1 MVRNAGSSGEK
12 VGGSDMAEINF
23 HPDDKV
29 MSGPEVAKNGGY
41 FVVGLLI
48 FEFMFYAMYLEG
60 EEIPALL
67 CGIPLGLMMVAIAS
81 QCVMHFLGL
90 GKMVM
95 NEGTM
100 VFRTPRSGKKKGKGI
115 LAPLERIIMA
125 PMSRAIMR
133 DMDKD
138 GDGMISF
145 DEMLEQMARESKEEI
160 IEMQEL
166 FEKHDKDG
174 DGFLTLKELEGL
186 IRESGDETW
195 AEKEANWW
203 SKEDN

>member
-1 MVRNAGSSGEK
+1 
-12 VGGSDMAEINF
+12 MADINF

-29 MSGPEVAKNGGY
+29 MSSLEVAKNGGY
-41 FVVGLLI
+41 FVFGLLV
-48 FEFMFYAMYLEG
+48 FEVAFYAMYQEG

-67 CGIPLGLMMVAIAS
+67 CGIPLGLMLVAIAS
-81 QCVMHFLGL
+81 QCAMHFLGL
-90 GKMVM
+90 GAMVM

-100 VFRTPRSGKKKGKGI
+100 TLRTSRSGKKRGKGI
-115 LAPLERIIMA
+115 FAPLERIILA

-138 GDGMISF
+138 GDGRISF
-145 DEMLEQMARESKEEI
+145 DEMMEEMAGDSKEEVM
-160 IEMQEL
+160 EMQEL
-166 FEKHDKDG
+166 FDKHDEDG
-174 DGFLTLKELEGL
+174 DGYLTLKELEGL

-195 AEKEANWW
+195 AEKEGNWW

>member
-1 MVRNAGSSGEK
+1 
-12 VGGSDMAEINF
+12 MADINF
-23 HPDDKV
+23 HPNDKV
-29 MSGPEVAKNGGY
+29 MSSLEVAKNGGY
-41 FVVGLLI
+41 FVFGLLV
-48 FEFMFYAMYLEG
+48 FEVAFYAMYLEG
-60 EEIPALL
+60 SEIPALL
-67 CGIPLGLMMVAIAS
+67 CGIPLGLMLVAIAS

-90 GKMVM
+90 GAMVM

-100 VFRTPRSGKKKGKGI
+100 TLRTSRSGKKRGKSI
-115 LAPLERIIMA
+115 FAPLERIILA

-138 GDGMISF
+138 GDGRISF
-145 DEMLEQMARESKEEI
+145 DEMMEEMAGDSKEEVM
-160 IEMQEL
+160 EMQEL
-166 FEKHDKDG
+166 FDKHDEDG
-174 DGFLTLKELEGL
+174 DGYLTLKELEGL

>member
-1 MVRNAGSSGEK
+1 
-12 VGGSDMAEINF
+12 MADINF

-29 MSGPEVAKNGGY
+29 MSSLEVAKNGGY
-41 FVVGLLI
+41 FVFGLLV
-48 FEFMFYAMYLEG
+48 FEVAFYAMYQEG

-67 CGIPLGLMMVAIAS
+67 CGIPLGLMLVAIAS
-81 QCVMHFLGL
+81 QCVMHFLGF
-90 GKMVM
+90 GAMVM

-100 VFRTPRSGKKKGKGI
+100 TLRTSRSGKKRGKGI
-115 LAPLERIIMA
+115 FAPLERIILA

-138 GDGMISF
+138 GDGRISF
-145 DEMLEQMARESKEEI
+145 DEMMEEMAGDSKEEVM
-160 IEMQEL
+160 EMQEL
-166 FEKHDKDG
+166 FDKHDEDCDG
-174 DGFLTLKELEGL
+174 YLTLKELEGL

-195 AEKEANWW
+195 AEKEGNWW

>member
-1 MVRNAGSSGEK
+1 
-12 VGGSDMAEINF
+12 MAEINF

-29 MSGPEVAKNGGY
+29 MSGQEVVKNAGFMVAVIMVFEVMFLSATAADGG
-41 FVVGLLI
+41 VVLLV
-48 FEFMFYAMYLEG
+48 A
-60 EEIPALL
+60 
-67 CGIPLGLMMVAIAS
+67 CGIPMGLIGVAVLS
-81 QCVMHFLGL
+81 QSVMHFLGL

-100 VFRTPRSGKKKGKGI
+100 VFRTPRSGKKRGKGI
-115 LAPLERIIMA
+115 LAPLERIILA

-160 IEMQEL
+160 MEMQEL

-174 DGFLTLKELEGL
+174 DGYLTLKELEGF

>member
-1 MVRNAGSSGEK
+1 
-12 VGGSDMAEINF
+12 MADINF

-29 MSGPEVAKNGGY
+29 MSSLEVAKNGGY
-41 FVVGLLI
+41 FVFGLLV
-48 FEFMFYAMYLEG
+48 FEVAFYAMYQEG
-60 EEIPALL
+60 SEIPALL
-67 CGIPLGLMMVAIAS
+67 CGIPLGLMLVAIAS

-90 GKMVM
+90 GAMVM

-100 VFRTPRSGKKKGKGI
+100 TLRTSRSGKKRGKSI
-115 LAPLERIIMA
+115 FAPLERIILA

-138 GDGMISF
+138 GDGRISF
-145 DEMLEQMARESKEEI
+145 DEMMEEMAGDSKEEVM
-160 IEMQEL
+160 EMQEL
-166 FEKHDKDG
+166 FDKHDEDG
-174 DGFLTLKELEGL
+174 DGYLTLKELEGL

-195 AEKEANWW
+195 AEKEGNWW

>member
-1 MVRNAGSSGEK
+1 
-12 VGGSDMAEINF
+12 MADINF

-29 MSGPEVAKNGGY
+29 MSSLEVAKNGGY
-41 FVVGLLI
+41 FVFGLLV
-48 FEFMFYAMYLEG
+48 FEVAFYAMYQEG

-67 CGIPLGLMMVAIAS
+67 CGIPLGLMLVALAS
-81 QCVMHFLGL
+81 QCVMHFLGF
-90 GKMVM
+90 GAMVM

-100 VFRTPRSGKKKGKGI
+100 TLRTSRSGKKRGKGI
-115 LAPLERIIMA
+115 FAPLERIILA

-138 GDGMISF
+138 GDGRISF
-145 DEMLEQMARESKEEI
+145 DEMMEEMAGDRKEEI
-160 IEMQEL
+160 MEMQEL
-166 FEKHDKDG
+166 FDKHDEDG
-174 DGFLTLKELEGL
+174 DGYLTLKELEGL

-195 AEKEANWW
+195 AEKEGNWW

>member
-1 MVRNAGSSGEK
+1 MT
-12 VGGSDMAEINF
+12 EINF
-23 HPDDKV
+23 HPGDKV
-29 MSGPEVAKNGGY
+29 MSGLEVAKNGGY

-48 FEFMFYAMYLEG
+48 LEGMIYAMYLDG

-115 LAPLERIIMA
+115 LAPLERIILA
-125 PMSRAIMR
+125 PMSRVIMR

-160 IEMQEL
+160 MEMQEL

-174 DGFLTLKELEGL
+174 DGFLTLEELEGL

-195 AEKEANWW
+195 AEKEGNWW
-203 SKEDN
+203 SDEVN

>member
-1 MVRNAGSSGEK
+1 
-12 VGGSDMAEINF
+12 MAEINF

-29 MSGPEVAKNGGY
+29 MSGQEVVKNAGFMVAVIMVFEVMFLSATAADGG
-41 FVVGLLI
+41 VVLLV
-48 FEFMFYAMYLEG
+48 A
-60 EEIPALL
+60 
-67 CGIPLGLMMVAIAS
+67 CGIPMGLIGVAVLS
-81 QCVMHFLGL
+81 QSVMHFLGL

-100 VFRTPRSGKKKGKGI
+100 VLRTPRSGKKREKGI
-115 LAPLERIIMA
+115 LASLERIILA

-138 GDGMISF
+138 GDGRISF
-145 DEMLEQMARESKEEI
+145 DEMMEEMGGESKEEI
-160 IEMQEL
+160 IEAQEL
-166 FEKHDKDG
+166 FDKHDKDG
-174 DGFLTLKELEGL
+174 DGYLTLKELEGL

>member
-1 MVRNAGSSGEK
+1 M
-12 VGGSDMAEINF
+12 DTM
-23 HPDDKV
+23 
-29 MSGPEVAKNGGY
+29 
-41 FVVGLLI
+41 
-48 FEFMFYAMYLEG
+48 
-60 EEIPALL
+60 
-67 CGIPLGLMMVAIAS
+67 CGIIGVVSHGAAEKAHAGLAFLQHRGQDAAGLAVAFAS
-81 QCVMHFLGL
+81 QCAMHFLGL

-100 VFRTPRSGKKKGKGI
+100 VLRTPRSGKKREKGI
-115 LAPLERIIMA
+115 LASLERIILA

-138 GDGMISF
+138 GDGRISF
-145 DEMLEQMARESKEEI
+145 DEMMEEMGGESKEEI
-160 IEMQEL
+160 IEAQEL
-166 FEKHDKDG
+166 FDKHDEDG
-174 DGFLTLKELEGL
+174 DGYLTLKELEGL

>member
-1 MVRNAGSSGEK
+1 
-12 VGGSDMAEINF
+12 MADINF

-29 MSGPEVAKNGGY
+29 MSGQEVVKNAGFMVAVIMVFEVMFLSATAADGG
-41 FVVGLLI
+41 VVLLV
-48 FEFMFYAMYLEG
+48 A
-60 EEIPALL
+60 
-67 CGIPLGLMMVAIAS
+67 CGIPMGLIGVAVLS
-81 QCVMHFLGL
+81 QSVMHFLGL

-100 VFRTPRSGKKKGKGI
+100 VLRTPRSGKKREKGI
-115 LAPLERIIMA
+115 LAPLERIILA
-125 PMSRAIMR
+125 PLSWAVMR

-138 GDGMISF
+138 GDGRISF
-145 DEMLEQMARESKEEI
+145 DEMMEQMGRESKEEI
-160 IEMQEL
+160 IEVQEL

-174 DGFLTLKELEGL
+174 DGYLTLKELEAF

>member
-1 MVRNAGSSGEK
+1 
-12 VGGSDMAEINF
+12 MA
-23 HPDDKV
+23 
-29 MSGPEVAKNGGY
+29 VA
-41 FVVGLLI
+41 F
-48 FEFMFYAMYLEG
+48 
-60 EEIPALL
+60 
-67 CGIPLGLMMVAIAS
+67 AS
-81 QCVMHFLGL
+81 QCAMHFLGL

-100 VFRTPRSGKKKGKGI
+100 VLRTPRSGKKREKGI
-115 LAPLERIIMA
+115 LASLERIILA

-138 GDGMISF
+138 GDGRISF
-145 DEMLEQMARESKEEI
+145 DEMMEEMGGESKEEI
-160 IEMQEL
+160 IEAQEL

-174 DGFLTLKELEGL
+174 DGYLTLKELEGL

>member
-1 MVRNAGSSGEK
+1 
-12 VGGSDMAEINF
+12 MAEINL

-29 MSGPEVAKNGGY
+29 MSSPELAKKMGGILA
-41 FVVGLLI
+41 VLLI
-48 FEFMFYAMYLEG
+48 FEAMFYSMYLEG
-60 EEIPALL
+60 EWLMPLL
-67 CGIPLGLMMVAIAS
+67 CGLPLGLMSVALAS
-81 QCVMHFLGL
+81 QCAMHFLGL

-100 VFRTPRSGKKKGKGI
+100 TLRTPRSGKKRGKGFQ
-115 LAPLERIIMA
+115 ATLERIILA
-125 PMSRAIMR
+125 IFSRGIMR
-133 DMDKD
+133 EMDKD
-138 GDGMISF
+138 GDGRISF
-145 DEMLEQMARESKEEI
+145 DEMMEEMEGESKEEI
-160 IEMQEL
+160 MEMQEL

-174 DGFLTLKELEGL
+174 DGYLTLKELEGL

>member
-1 MVRNAGSSGEK
+1 
-12 VGGSDMAEINF
+12 MADINF

-29 MSGPEVAKNGGY
+29 MSGQEVVKNAGFMVAVIMVFEVMFLSATAADGG
-41 FVVGLLI
+41 VVLLV
-48 FEFMFYAMYLEG
+48 A
-60 EEIPALL
+60 
-67 CGIPLGLMMVAIAS
+67 CGIPMGLIGVAVLS
-81 QCVMHFLGL
+81 QSVMHFLGL

-100 VFRTPRSGKKKGKGI
+100 VLRTPRSGKKREKGI
-115 LAPLERIIMA
+115 LAPLERIILA
-125 PMSRAIMR
+125 PMSWAIMR

-138 GDGMISF
+138 GDGRISF
-145 DEMLEQMARESKEEI
+145 DEMMEQMGRESKEEI
-160 IEMQEL
+160 IEVQEL

-174 DGFLTLKELEGL
+174 DGYLTLKELEGL

>member
-1 MVRNAGSSGEK
+1 
-12 VGGSDMAEINF
+12 MAEINF

-29 MSGPEVAKNGGY
+29 MSGQEVVKNAGFMVAVIMVFEVMFLSATAADGG
-41 FVVGLLI
+41 VVLLV
-48 FEFMFYAMYLEG
+48 A
-60 EEIPALL
+60 
-67 CGIPLGLMMVAIAS
+67 CGIPMGLIGVAVLS
-81 QCVMHFLGL
+81 QSVMHFLGL

-100 VFRTPRSGKKKGKGI
+100 VLRTPRSGKKREKGI
-115 LAPLERIIMA
+115 LAPLERIILA
-125 PMSRAIMR
+125 PLSWAVMR

-138 GDGMISF
+138 GDGRISF
-145 DEMLEQMARESKEEI
+145 DEMMEQMGRESKEEI
-160 IEMQEL
+160 IEVQEL

-174 DGFLTLKELEGL
+174 DGYLTLKELEGL

>member
-1 MVRNAGSSGEK
+1 
-12 VGGSDMAEINF
+12 MADINF

-29 MSGPEVAKNGGY
+29 MSGQEVVKKGAI
-41 FVVGLLI
+41 LS
-48 FEFMFYAMYLEG
+48 
-60 EEIPALL
+60 LL
-67 CGIPLGLMMVAIAS
+67 CGIPIGLMAVAFAS
-81 QCVMHFLGL
+81 QCAMHFLGL

-100 VFRTPRSGKKKGKGI
+100 VLRTPRSGKKREKGI
-115 LAPLERIIMA
+115 LSSLERIILA

-138 GDGMISF
+138 GDGRISF
-145 DEMLEQMARESKEEI
+145 DEMMGEMGGESKEEI
-160 IEMQEL
+160 IEAQEL

-174 DGFLTLKELEGL
+174 DGFLTIEELEGL

>member
-1 MVRNAGSSGEK
+1 
-12 VGGSDMAEINF
+12 MADINF

-29 MSGPEVAKNGGY
+29 MSSIEVAKNGGY
-41 FVVGLLI
+41 FVFGLLV
-48 FEFMFYAMYLEG
+48 FEVAFYAMYLEG
-60 EEIPALL
+60 SEIPALL
-67 CGIPLGLMMVAIAS
+67 CGIPLGLMLVAIAS

-90 GKMVM
+90 GAMVM

-100 VFRTPRSGKKKGKGI
+100 VFRTPRSGKKRGKSI
-115 LAPLERIIMA
+115 LAPLERIILA

-138 GDGMISF
+138 GDGRISF
-145 DEMLEQMARESKEEI
+145 DEMMEEMAGDSKEEVM
-160 IEMQEL
+160 EMQEL
-166 FEKHDKDG
+166 FDKHDEDG
-174 DGFLTLKELEGL
+174 DGYLTLKELEGL

-203 SKEDN
+203 SKEDD

>member
-1 MVRNAGSSGEK
+1 
-12 VGGSDMAEINF
+12 MADINF

-29 MSGPEVAKNGGY
+29 MSSLEVAKNGGY
-41 FVVGLLI
+41 FVFGLLV
-48 FEFMFYAMYLEG
+48 FEVAFYAMYQEG

-67 CGIPLGLMMVAIAS
+67 CGIPLGLMLVALAS
-81 QCVMHFLGL
+81 QCVMHFLGF
-90 GKMVM
+90 GAMVM

-100 VFRTPRSGKKKGKGI
+100 TLRTSRSGKKRGKGI
-115 LAPLERIIMA
+115 FAPLERIILA

-138 GDGMISF
+138 GDGRISF
-145 DEMLEQMARESKEEI
+145 DEMMEEMAGDSKEEVM
-160 IEMQEL
+160 EMQEL
-166 FEKHDKDG
+166 FDKHDEDG
-174 DGFLTLKELEGL
+174 DGYLTLKELEGL

-195 AEKEANWW
+195 AEKEGNWW

>member
-1 MVRNAGSSGEK
+1 
-12 VGGSDMAEINF
+12 MADINF

-29 MSGPEVAKNGGY
+29 MSSLEVAKNGGN
-41 FVVGLLI
+41 FVFGLLV
-48 FEFMFYAMYLEG
+48 FEVAFYAMYQEG
-60 EEIPALL
+60 SEIPALL
-67 CGIPLGLMMVAIAS
+67 CGIPLGLMLVAIAS

-90 GKMVM
+90 GAMVM

-100 VFRTPRSGKKKGKGI
+100 TLRTSRSGKKRGKSI
-115 LAPLERIIMA
+115 FAPLERIILA

-138 GDGMISF
+138 GDGRISF
-145 DEMLEQMARESKEEI
+145 DEMMEEMAGDSKEEVM
-160 IEMQEL
+160 EMQEL
-166 FEKHDKDG
+166 FDKHDEDG
-174 DGFLTLKELEGL
+174 DGYLTLKELEGL

-195 AEKEANWW
+195 AEKEGNWW

>member
-1 MVRNAGSSGEK
+1 
-12 VGGSDMAEINF
+12 MADINF

-29 MSGPEVAKNGGY
+29 MSSLEVAKNGGN
-41 FVVGLLI
+41 FVFGLLV
-48 FEFMFYAMYLEG
+48 FEVAFYAMYLEG
-60 EEIPALL
+60 SEIPALL
-67 CGIPLGLMMVAIAS
+67 CGIPLGLMLVAIAS

-90 GKMVM
+90 GAMVM

-100 VFRTPRSGKKKGKGI
+100 TLRTSRSGKKRGKSI
-115 LAPLERIIMA
+115 FAPLERIILA

-138 GDGMISF
+138 GDGRISF
-145 DEMLEQMARESKEEI
+145 DEMMEEMAGDSKEEVM
-160 IEMQEL
+160 EMQEL
-166 FEKHDKDG
+166 FDKHDEDG
-174 DGFLTLKELEGL
+174 DGYLTLKELEGL

-195 AEKEANWW
+195 AEKEGNWW

>member
-1 MVRNAGSSGEK
+1 
-12 VGGSDMAEINF
+12 MADINL
-23 HPDDKV
+23 HPGDKV
-29 MSGPEVAKNGGY
+29 MSGLEVAKGGGS

-48 FEFMFYAMYLEG
+48 FEVMFYAMYLEG
-60 EEIPALL
+60 EVIPAAL
-67 CGIPLGLMMVAIAS
+67 CGIPMGLMMVAIAS

-100 VFRTPRSGKKKGKGI
+100 VFRTPRSGKKRDKGI
-115 LAPLERIIMA
+115 LSPLERIIMA
-125 PMSRAIMR
+125 PMSRLIMR
-133 DMDKD
+133 SMDKD
-138 GDGMISF
+138 GDGRISF
-145 DEMLEQMARESKEEI
+145 DEMLEEMAGDSKEEI
-160 IEMQEL
+160 MEMQEL

-174 DGFLTLKELEGL
+174 DGYLTLKELEGL

-195 AEKEANWW
+195 AEKEDNWW